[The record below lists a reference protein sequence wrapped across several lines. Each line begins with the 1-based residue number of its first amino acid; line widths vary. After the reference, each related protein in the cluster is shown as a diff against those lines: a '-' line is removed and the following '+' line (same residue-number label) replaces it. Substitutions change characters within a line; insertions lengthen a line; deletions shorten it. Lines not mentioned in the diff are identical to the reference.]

1 MRRTGYKMAQVDRIT
16 EELQKLIE
24 NLATNISLEVTANLI
39 EETPV
44 DIGWA
49 RANWVPSIGAP
60 VDNNAES
67 VEDPNSQNVASQRS
81 QQQSA
86 IANVATNYR
95 LEKGDVYICNNVP
108 YITKLN
114 DGSSRKAPRGF
125 VQQSIA
131 KGIVE
136 GVRKGTRS

>member
-1 MRRTGYKMAQVDRIT
+1 MSQVDEIT
-16 EELQKLIE
+16 KELQKVIE
-24 NLATNISLEVTANLI
+24 KLATTISSEITANLI

-49 RANWVPSIGAP
+49 RANWVPSIGSP
-60 VDNNAES
+60 IDNNAEQVS
-67 VEDPNSQNVASQRS
+67 DPGPQNVASQRA
-81 QQQSA
+81 QQDAA
-86 IANVATNYR
+86 ILNVAANYE
-95 LEKGDVYICNNVP
+95 LEKGEIFISNNVP

-131 KGIVE
+131 KGIVDT
-136 GVRKGTRS
+136 VRKGIRNR